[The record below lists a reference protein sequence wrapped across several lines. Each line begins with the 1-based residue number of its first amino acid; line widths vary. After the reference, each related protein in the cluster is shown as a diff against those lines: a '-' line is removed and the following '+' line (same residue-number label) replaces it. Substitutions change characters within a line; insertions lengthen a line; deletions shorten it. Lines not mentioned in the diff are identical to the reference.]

1 MPFLK
6 SPKAEPRVM
15 PEINAGGCRIHV
27 EVEGPE
33 RAPVLVLSNSL
44 ATTLH
49 MWDPQ
54 VSPITE
60 HFRLVR
66 YDPRGH
72 GRSDVPAGP
81 YTMERLGRDVL
92 AVLDNL
98 RINKVSWCGLS
109 MGAWLVSGW
118 ALMLPNV

>member
-1 MPFLK
+1 M
-6 SPKAEPRVM
+6 S
-15 PEINAGGCRIHV
+15 EINVDGCRIHA
-27 EVEGPE
+27 EVEGPG

-54 VSPITE
+54 VSAITQ

-72 GRSDVPAGP
+72 GLSDVPAGP
-81 YTMERLGRDVL
+81 YTMERLGRDAL
-92 AVLDNL
+92 AILDSL
-98 RINKVSWCGLS
+98 ASIKSAGVGSQW
-109 MGAWLVSGW
+109 GAWSASGW
-118 ALMLPNV
+118 ARTPPNA

>member
-1 MPFLK
+1 M
-6 SPKAEPRVM
+6 S
-15 PEINAGGCRIHV
+15 EINVDGCRIHA

-54 VSPITE
+54 VSAITH

-72 GRSDVPAGP
+72 GLSDVPAGP
-81 YTMERLGRDVL
+81 YTMERLGRDAL
-92 AVLDNL
+92 ALLDSL
-98 RINKVSWCGLS
+98 GINKVSWCGLS
-109 MGAWLVSGW
+109 MGAWSASGW
-118 ALMLPNV
+118 ARTPPNA